1 MKKLVL
7 ICSAITIAI
16 GAVGLTGV
24 LSYDITMPL
33 MFLFLGLTMLASA
46 KEKYDKGSKQ
56 QAKLFLGMVVVIYA
70 ILGYNLFTMVLGH

>member
-56 QAKLFLGMVVVIYA
+56 QA
-70 ILGYNLFTMVLGH
+70 